1 MRLAEPYHR
10 SRNRGGAAVAPKIET
25 RIGMNTLRFQC
36 PNTGRQV
43 SSGVSAHGRT
53 RLISIRARCP
63 ICEDVHEWQVA
74 DGGYC
79 TVLSAEH
86 RSKGARLAKAQSALQ
101 DFQGRNA
108 EIIELRERLLAEFNH
123 RLKNNLKILFGF
135 LQTASRKTR
144 SSEVCEVLTDTG
156 RRIGAMGTAQ
166 QVFYSAGNSTDVS
179 AQTFLEA
186 VCANA
191 RVFFS
196 TEASI
201 NCEATNGSLPKET
214 VMPLALVLNELLT
227 NAVKH
232 GANDRGR
239 VTINVGLSQRSG
251 SYEFYVQ
258 DRGPGFNFDEAQGG
272 PSGLG
277 LVTMLAQRLKGT
289 FTVERRSGA
298 RCTLRFPDQ

>member
-1 MRLAEPYHR
+1 MRPAHSDHR
-10 SRNRGGAAVAPKIET
+10 SPNRRGAAVAPKIGT

-36 PNTGRQV
+36 PNTGREV

-86 RSKGARLAKAQSALQ
+86 RSKGERLAKTQGGLH
-101 DFQGRNA
+101 DFQGRST
-108 EIIELRERLLAEFNH
+108 EIIELREQLLAEFNH
-123 RLKNNLKILFGF
+123 RLKNNLKILFGL
-135 LQTASRKTR
+135 LQTASRKTH

-179 AQTFLEA
+179 AQPFVEA

-196 TEASI
+196 KEVSI
-201 NCEATNGSLPKET
+201 NCEATSGSLPKEA
-214 VMPLALVLNELLT
+214 VMPLALALNELLT
-227 NAVKH
+227 NAAKH
-232 GANDRGR
+232 GANDCNR

-251 SYEFYVQ
+251 SHELYVQ
-258 DRGPGFNFDEAQGG
+258 DRGPGFDFDEAQGG

-277 LVTMLAQRLKGT
+277 LVTMLARRLKGT